1 MSLARRFKVG
11 ALAALAAGTALVALD
26 AQPAS
31 AAPTS
36 CTYGWNLSLNQES
49 ATCTDL
55 VQETWYLRLTCERF
69 RDSVDIHANGSAVYG
84 PGRGTSIARCPNGTE
99 IVGSALVIL

>member
-1 MSLARRFKVG
+1 MFQARRIRIG
-11 ALAALAAGTALVALD
+11 ALLALVAGTTLVAFD
-26 AQPAS
+26 VQPAA
-31 AAPTS
+31 AAPTN

-69 RDSVDIHANGSAVYG
+69 NGLPDIHVNGSAVYG
-84 PGRGTSIARCPNGTE
+84 PGRGTSIARCPSGTE
-99 IVGSALVIL
+99 ISGSTLMIL